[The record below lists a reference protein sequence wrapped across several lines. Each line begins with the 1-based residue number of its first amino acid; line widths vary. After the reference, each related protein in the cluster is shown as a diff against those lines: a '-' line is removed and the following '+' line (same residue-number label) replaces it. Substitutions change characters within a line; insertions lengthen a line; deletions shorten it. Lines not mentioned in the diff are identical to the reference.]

1 MAYRILVADD
11 EREIRDLLKLYLENE
26 KYEVIEAEDGQQ
38 ALDLLRKEQVDM
50 CLLDIMMPK
59 VDGYHVLQELRKES
73 NIPVIILSAK
83 DADSE
88 KILGL
93 NLGADDYIAKPFN
106 PLEAVARVNSN
117 IRRYYSLVAT
127 GETEQVIKV
136 RDLELDTTACSL
148 KKAGE
153 VIDLTS
159 VEYRIME
166 LFMKHPGKVFTKQQ
180 IYEYGW
186 GEEFIVAD
194 NNIMVCISKLR
205 SKLENNQG
213 TWLSSGESMMKRL
226 QNFLIKKFIIL
237 LVVVGAVEFLI
248 NHVINVYFFP
258 VMQKSFFANVSFRE
272 ELSGGQ
278 IKIILLIVL
287 LQIIV
292 NMINAALHLVGRIG
306 IEGINDLI
314 GRYYADPSSGSPLL
328 NNLSSAQIFLL
339 FLFIVAIYAM
349 VAAPYAI
356 SAFYYVRAVTR
367 EVAAIAGEQE
377 AERQEYDRRRNLM
390 LSDIAHDLRTPIT
403 TISGYAQA
411 LKDNVVQEEQ
421 KRQEYLQAIENKSR
435 RMSDLINLL
444 FEYVKIDSDG
454 FSLDRE
460 ELDLCELL
468 RENAALIYQDME
480 DAGMDF
486 EVDVP
491 EEKYMINADRVQ
503 MSRVI
508 TNLMVNA
515 IRHNQP
521 GTKILLSL
529 TERMGL
535 VTVRVADT
543 GSPIPEDIRETLFE
557 PFSKGDKSRSDGKG
571 SGLGLSI
578 AKKVIDMHG
587 YNLSLEEGPA
597 GYTKSFTIKLHM

>member
-117 IRRYYSLVAT
+117 IRRYYSLGAI

-159 VEYRIME
+159 VEYKIME

-205 SKLENNQG
+205 SKLED
-213 TWLSSGESMMKRL
+213 GESTEY
-226 QNFLIKKFIIL
+226 IK
-237 LVVVGAVEFLI
+237 
-248 NHVINVYFFP
+248 
-258 VMQKSFFANVSFRE
+258 
-272 ELSGGQ
+272 
-278 IKIILLIVL
+278 
-287 LQIIV
+287 
-292 NMINAALHLVGRIG
+292 
-306 IEGINDLI
+306 
-314 GRYYADPSSGSPLL
+314 
-328 NNLSSAQIFLL
+328 
-339 FLFIVAIYAM
+339 
-349 VAAPYAI
+349 
-356 SAFYYVRAVTR
+356 
-367 EVAAIAGEQE
+367 
-377 AERQEYDRRRNLM
+377 
-390 LSDIAHDLRTPIT
+390 
-403 TISGYAQA
+403 TI
-411 LKDNVVQEEQ
+411 
-421 KRQEYLQAIENKSR
+421 R
-435 RMSDLINLL
+435 
-444 FEYVKIDSDG
+444 
-454 FSLDRE
+454 
-460 ELDLCELL
+460 
-468 RENAALIYQDME
+468 
-480 DAGMDF
+480 
-486 EVDVP
+486 
-491 EEKYMINADRVQ
+491 
-503 MSRVI
+503 
-508 TNLMVNA
+508 
-515 IRHNQP
+515 
-521 GTKILLSL
+521 
-529 TERMGL
+529 
-535 VTVRVADT
+535 
-543 GSPIPEDIRETLFE
+543 
-557 PFSKGDKSRSDGKG
+557 
-571 SGLGLSI
+571 GLG
-578 AKKVIDMHG
+578 
-587 YNLSLEEGPA
+587 YRLEKA
-597 GYTKSFTIKLHM
+597 